1 MMLGVRDLARAIRPG
16 LRIPTARFLRPLTA
30 ARGKLSTT
38 SVSDAETMV
47 KTEQMAHHVSELLK
61 LLGEDPS
68 RSGLLKTPQRVAKS
82 LQFLTSGMEGEP
94 AQVIGDAFFAET
106 SDELVLVRDIT
117 VHSLCEHHML
127 PFHGKVHVAYVPDG
141 RVVGLSKLAR
151 LSDLFSRRLQVQER
165 LTQQIAD
172 ALMAELAPRGVA
184 VVMECAH
191 MCMAM
196 RGVQKPGATTLT
208 SCMLG
213 SFKEDPQLRSELFQ
227 QLNLPVAASRSSS
240 SSVDPANPHAADGSC
255 SCGVCL
261 LDRRNG
267 RGHIRDGARDHDAS
281 GGFRGVG
288 TVSSKQPPKPP
299 PIVGL
304 SSLEGTTSCSSS
316 GNASNSMPDRTPL
329 RAFTAAT
336 TKEFCDDND
345 EDDVDITISLSK
357 EDMKFS
363 AGHFTIFDGAAR
375 ETLHGHNFT
384 VSAEVAFSPCWA
396 SAAADAADASSAAA
410 AATTVASGFPK
421 MPIGSVPN
429 GLLMD
434 YGILK
439 RKLRDLCKGFDEVM
453 LLPGQNTHLRIEQGT
468 PNLGSSEGSCSSGSS
483 SSSSN
488 DGGSIPTDDY
498 DNDSSGGCTKS
509 DSETVRV
516 VYGEGA
522 GNRPHGSAL
531 LQGDEVFE
539 LPLRDV
545 LVLPLANITGE
556 ELSRFLL
563 EQFLNSCSEELLEGG
578 AKEVTLMVSSGPGQ
592 SVTMRRKLRPSHWQ
606 QRTHNSPAPTSS
618 SARSTSNRGSP
629 VLASPNS
636 PHHRSF
642 SSHSRVGGPLRSF
655 SCGSTGSSRAE
666 VKERAAAVG
675 TAVITGASSGIGLA
689 VAEKFSS
696 LGWHVHSIRCGLN
709 CLLHMYAVSLF
720 ATCTVKILSA
730 Q

>member
-1 MMLGVRDLARAIRPG
+1 MMIGRELPRAIRPG
-16 LRIPTARFLRPLTA
+16 LRGSPSTRYLRPLAA
-30 ARGKLSTT
+30 ARGVLST
-38 SVSDAETMV
+38 SSGSDAQTIA

-61 LLGEDPS
+61 LLGEDPT

-196 RGVQKPGATTLT
+196 RGVQKAGATTLT

-213 SFKEDPQLRSELFQ
+213 AFKDDPQLRSELFQ
-227 QLNLPVAASRSSS
+227 QLNLPVAASRSSGI
-240 SSVDPANPHAADGSC
+240 DIANTHVSDGSC
-255 SCGVCL
+255 ACGVCL
-261 LDRRNG
+261 LGRRNIG
-267 RGHIRDGARDHDAS
+267 KRIGNDGGVRDAGS
-281 GGFRGVG
+281 GLSGVG
-288 TVSSKQPPKPP
+288 KLSLQQPSKPHSIMALPC
-299 PIVGL
+299 L
-304 SSLEGTTSCSSS
+304 DNSSS
-316 GNASNSMPDRTPL
+316 GSSSSSALDHTRP
-329 RAFTAAT
+329 RAFTAAAT
-336 TKEFCDDND
+336 TEGVWGEEDYDD
-345 EDDVDITISLSK
+345 DDVDITISLSK

-363 AGHFTIFDGAAR
+363 AGHFTIFDGVSR

-384 VSAEVAFSPCWA
+384 VSAEVAFSPQRA
-396 SAAADAADASSAAA
+396 SAAA
-410 AATTVASGFPK
+410 AAAAAAPTNPSVGSEARK
-421 MPIGSVPN
+421 KPIGSVPN

-439 RKLRDLCKGFDEVM
+439 KKLRDLCKHFDEVM
-453 LLPGQNTHLRIEQGT
+453 LLPGHNPHLRIEQDYK
-468 PNLGSSEGSCSSGSS
+468 NVSSNSS

-488 DGGSIPTDDY
+488 SSSGFGSV
-498 DNDSSGGCTKS
+498 DSSMADDDEDSCGNLSKS

-522 GNRPHGSAL
+522 GDRPFGSAL

-539 LPLRDV
+539 LPRRDV
-545 LVLPLANITGE
+545 QVLPVANVTGE

-563 EQFLNSCSEELLEGG
+563 DQFLESCAADLSEGG
-578 AKEVTLMVSSGPGQ
+578 ATEVKLTVSSGPGQ
-592 SVTMRRKLRPSHWQ
+592 GVTVRRKLRSTWQ
-606 QRTHNSPAPTSS
+606 QQRVNHHTSPSS
-618 SARSTSNRGSP
+618 SGGSP
-629 VLASPNS
+629 LSASSNIS
-636 PHHRSF
+636 HHRSF
-642 SSHSRVGGPLRSF
+642 SSRAGPLQRST
-655 SCGSTGSSRAE
+655 TGSSTGMGKSLRRPVEPRPIFSQRSPFSSSSSTTSSGSSSGANAS
-666 VKERAAAVG
+666 VPAGAAG
-675 TAVITGASSGIGLA
+675 TAVVTGASSGIGLA
-689 VAEKFSS
+689 VAEKFAS
-696 LGWHVHSIRCGLN
+696 LGWHVHNIRCGD
-709 CLLHMYAVSLF
+709 
-720 ATCTVKILSA
+720 TVHV
-730 Q
+730 